1 MIRKMIPVFT
11 AAAISMGI
19 SFVVPVAIT
28 SNVAEARDQ
37 NPNPIWKPEIVKRIW
52 SQYQGLSDKEKKKL
66 GCQATLNQCLKGKE
80 KYNIKCGGNNN
91 IIYCRKYRN
100 RDILM
105 NFKIHQRCHK
115 AYDQCL

>member
-28 SNVAEARDQ
+28 SNVAEARKI
-37 NPNPIWKPEIVKRIW
+37 NPSPIVKPEIVKRIW
-52 SQYQGLSDKEKKKL
+52 GKWQGLSDKEKKKMS
-66 GCQATLNQCLKGKE
+66 CKFTLDKCLKK
-80 KYNIKCGGNNN
+80 KSNVKCGGNNN

-100 RDILM
+100 RDISNDL
-105 NFKIHQRCHK
+105 KIHLRCHK
-115 AYDQCL
+115 AYHRCL